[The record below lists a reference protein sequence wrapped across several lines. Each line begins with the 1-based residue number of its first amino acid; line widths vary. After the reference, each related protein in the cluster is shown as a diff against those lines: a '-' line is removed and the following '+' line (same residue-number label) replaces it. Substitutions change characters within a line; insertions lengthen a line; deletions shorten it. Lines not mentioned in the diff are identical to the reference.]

1 MTGGSLYFVA
11 TRSLV
16 CLSLSLHL
24 QSPYSHTYR
33 LIKPLRAGELSLVV
47 TINQE
52 DYALGSACVSTLAA
66 EQATPPAGKV

>member
-1 MTGGSLYFVA
+1 
-11 TRSLV
+11 
-16 CLSLSLHL
+16 
-24 QSPYSHTYR
+24 